1 MNKIKN
7 IYLCLSVGAL
17 FLFFVFVY
25 LLFLCV
31 FNRYL
36 GMGQQ
41 TCGVAIL
48 GPENESIR
56 KDPSWVVK

>member
-1 MNKIKN
+1 MLLLK
-7 IYLCLSVGAL
+7 
-17 FLFFVFVY
+17 FFVFV
-25 LLFLCV
+25 FFCV
-31 FNRYL
+31 LNRYL

-41 TCGVAIL
+41 TCGMAIL

>member
-1 MNKIKN
+1 M
-7 IYLCLSVGAL
+7 LL
-17 FLFFVFVY
+17 FKFFVF
-25 LLFLCV
+25 FCV
-31 FNRYL
+31 LNRYL

-41 TCGVAIL
+41 TCGMAIL

>member
-1 MNKIKN
+1 M
-7 IYLCLSVGAL
+7 YLCLSAGAL
-17 FLFFVFVY
+17 FLFYVFIFTFV
-25 LLFLCV
+25 L
-31 FNRYL
+31 NRYL